1 MKKFMNEDD
10 KQPTIEKARH
20 PSKANAAATGIQR
33 RNKVLA
39 ALCVFLYIFLYLYL
53 CIYCMTGDYEE
64 VHGVSFTGKMAAPLY
79 IWVILSVI
87 LIGVFLNLIGRAKDS
102 NLIMGCLIGDIIL
115 TCLSLPVAAG
125 LTGGGWLVSL
135 FTVIFALALIF
146 GLTFIIVRYQKR
158 KNGEER

>member
-1 MKKFMNEDD
+1 MNKFMNEDD
-10 KQPTIEKARH
+10 KQPTIEKVRH
-20 PSKANAAATGIQR
+20 SSKENADTPGIKR

-39 ALCVFLYIFLYLYL
+39 ALCVLLYIFLYLYL
-53 CIYCMTGDYEE
+53 CIFYMTGDYEE
-64 VHGVSFTGKMAAPLY
+64 VYGVSFTGKMAAPLY
-79 IWVILSVI
+79 IWIILSVV

-125 LTGGGWLVSL
+125 LTGGEWIASL

-146 GLTFIIVRYQKR
+146 GLTFIIVRHQKR
-158 KNGEER
+158 KNGEDR

>member
-1 MKKFMNEDD
+1 MSKF
-10 KQPTIEKARH
+10 TEKAKS
-20 PSKANAAATGIQR
+20 PSKENATATGLKR

-39 ALCVFLYIFLYLYL
+39 VLCVLLYIFLYLYL

-64 VHGVSFTGKMAAPLY
+64 VYGISFTGKMAAPLY
-79 IWVILSVI
+79 IWIILSAV

-125 LTGGGWLVSL
+125 LTGDGWLVSL
-135 FTVIFALALIF
+135 FAVIFALALIF
-146 GLTFIIVRYQKR
+146 GLSFIIVRYQKR
-158 KNGEER
+158 KNGEDL